1 MNNSLVIVI
10 PCYNEYERL
19 NTGSYEAFL
28 KENNNTRII
37 FSNDGSTDNTI
48 EKLNAIRSIAPDKVF
63 INSLEK
69 NKGKAE
75 AIREGVLYCFT
86 SDLQFDRIAYLDAD
100 GATSLEECQSI
111 SQQIGESVIF
121 AFGSRI
127 LKIDS
132 NIVRKPYRHIIG
144 RVLATVISGQLKIH
158 VYDTQ
163 CGCKVFSSDLAK
175 EVFSERFISK
185 WLFDVEIFHRIIRLY
200 GTEKMRHICREIPLQ
215 DWIDT
220 ADSKVSFAYSFR
232 IWYDILRIKRKYR

>member
-1 MNNSLVIVI
+1 MLSEALH
-10 PCYNEYERL
+10 PER
-19 NTGSYEAFL
+19 
-28 KENNNTRII
+28 
-37 FSNDGSTDNTI
+37 
-48 EKLNAIRSIAPDKVF
+48 VF
-63 INSLEK
+63 IHSLEK

-86 SDLQFDRIAYLDAD
+86 NNLQFDRIAYLDAD

-111 SQQIGESVIF
+111 SRYINESVIF

-144 RVLATVISGQLKIH
+144 RILATVISGQLKIH

-200 GTEKMRHICREIPLQ
+200 GTEKMRLICREIPLHN
-215 DWIDT
+215 WIDT
-220 ADSKVSFAYSFR
+220 ADSKVSFAYSFK
-232 IWYDILRIKRKYR
+232 IWYDIIRIKRKYR

>member
-1 MNNSLVIVI
+1 M
-10 PCYNEYERL
+10 
-19 NTGSYEAFL
+19 F
-28 KENNNTRII
+28 II
-37 FSNDGSTDNTI
+37 
-48 EKLNAIRSIAPDKVF
+48 
-63 INSLEK
+63 SLEK

-75 AIREGVLYCFT
+75 AIREGVLYCYA
-86 SDLQFDRIAYLDAD
+86 SNLQFDRIAYLDAD

-111 SQQIGESVIF
+111 SQYINESVIF

-175 EVFSERFISK
+175 EVFTERFISK

-200 GTEKMRHICREIPLQ
+200 GIKKMQQICREIPLQ
-215 DWIDT
+215 NWIDT

-232 IWYDILRIKRKYR
+232 IWYDILRIRRKYR

>member
-19 NTGSYEAFL
+19 NTGSYDAFL
-28 KENNNTRII
+28 KENTNTRII
-37 FSNDGSTDNTI
+37 FSTDGFTDNRI

-111 SQQIGESVIF
+111 SRYINESVIF

-132 NIVRKPYRHIIG
+132 NIVRKHYR
-144 RVLATVISGQLKIH
+144 
-158 VYDTQ
+158 
-163 CGCKVFSSDLAK
+163 
-175 EVFSERFISK
+175 
-185 WLFDVEIFHRIIRLY
+185 
-200 GTEKMRHICREIPLQ
+200 
-215 DWIDT
+215 
-220 ADSKVSFAYSFR
+220 
-232 IWYDILRIKRKYR
+232 

>member
-10 PCYNEYERL
+10 PCFNEYERL
-19 NTGSYEAFL
+19 QAGSYETFL
-28 KENNNTRII
+28 KQNNNTRII
-37 FSNDGSTDNTI
+37 FSNDGSTDKTI
-48 EKLNAIRSIAPDKVF
+48 EKLNAIRKIAPDKVF
-63 INSLEK
+63 ITSLEK

-86 SDLQFDRIAYLDAD
+86 SNLQFDRIAYLDAD

-111 SQQIGESVIF
+111 SQYINENVIF

-132 NIVRKPYRHIIG
+132 NIVRKHYRHIIG
-144 RVLATVISGQLKIH
+144 RVLATVISSQLKIP

-163 CGCKVFSSDLAK
+163 CGCKVLRADLAK

-200 GTEKMRHICREIPLQ
+200 GTDKMRQICREIPLQ
-215 DWIDT
+215 NWIDT

-232 IWYDILRIKRKYR
+232 IWYDILRIKRKYK

>member
-1 MNNSLVIVI
+1 MQ
-10 PCYNEYERL
+10 
-19 NTGSYEAFL
+19 
-28 KENNNTRII
+28 
-37 FSNDGSTDNTI
+37 I
-48 EKLNAIRSIAPDKVF
+48 EILNAIKSMAPDKVF

-75 AIREGVLYCFT
+75 AIREGVLYCFANNM
-86 SDLQFDRIAYLDAD
+86 LFDRIGYLDAD

-111 SQQIGESVIF
+111 SRYINETVIF

-144 RVLATVISGQLKIH
+144 RILATVISGQLKIH

-175 EVFSERFISK
+175 EVFSETFISK

-200 GTEKMRHICREIPLQ
+200 GKEQMGQICREIPLH